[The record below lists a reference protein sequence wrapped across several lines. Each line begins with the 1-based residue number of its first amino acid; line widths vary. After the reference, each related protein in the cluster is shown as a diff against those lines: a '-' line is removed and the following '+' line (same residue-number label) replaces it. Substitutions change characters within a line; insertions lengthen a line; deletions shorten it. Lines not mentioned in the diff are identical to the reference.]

1 MNKHLIY
8 TTDDDFSLFIFKTPE
23 EFKVYNLELQDNQS
37 GLTYKLASYSG
48 GRYNINPYAYE
59 KFMKYVIMNART
71 NKIIQQEM
79 NNFILE
85 SSKDNIK
92 KYEQFKK
99 VITIKLL
106 KLYVRIKNLTVT
118 T

>member
-59 KFMKYVIMNART
+59 KFMKYVISCELLSILYICAE
-71 NKIIQQEM
+71 QQ
-79 NNFILE
+79 
-85 SSKDNIK
+85 
-92 KYEQFKK
+92 QR
-99 VITIKLL
+99 VA
-106 KLYVRIKNLTVT
+106 
-118 T
+118 

>member
-48 GRYNINPYAYE
+48 GRYNINP
-59 KFMKYVIMNART
+59 
-71 NKIIQQEM
+71 
-79 NNFILE
+79 
-85 SSKDNIK
+85 
-92 KYEQFKK
+92 
-99 VITIKLL
+99 
-106 KLYVRIKNLTVT
+106 
-118 T
+118 